1 MKCPDEG
8 NSQRRKTGGLLGLE
22 REGWGVTARG
32 FHLELTEMFFT

>member
-1 MKCPDEG
+1 MRGIHREG
-8 NSQRRKTGGLLGLE
+8 RWVVSWGWE